1 MKTVGILGGIG
12 PLAGLFLFQRIIAN
26 TQALIDQEHVPVLLY
41 SNTAILDRT
50 SAILSDDRTVERQLI
65 TSARLLEDMGA
76 DILIVACNTAHYY
89 IDAIQAAIGIPVL
102 NIIQLAID
110 QAKTYGCDRVM
121 VMGTTATRST
131 GIYSKVIQQAGLREI
146 LFNRDDQEQIMKIIY
161 QDIKAGKP
169 DDVVAELMTI
179 LDRAAQSRP
188 QAIIVGCTELSIFS
202 SQLSLE
208 KINIID
214 PIELVARKA
223 IELAGGQLTE
233 ICSIL

>member
-26 TQALIDQEHVPVLLY
+26 TQALTDQEHVPVLLY

-65 TSARLLEDMGA
+65 TSARLLQDMGA

-110 QAKTYGCDRVM
+110 QTKTYGCDRVM
-121 VMGTTATRST
+121 VMGTTATRRT